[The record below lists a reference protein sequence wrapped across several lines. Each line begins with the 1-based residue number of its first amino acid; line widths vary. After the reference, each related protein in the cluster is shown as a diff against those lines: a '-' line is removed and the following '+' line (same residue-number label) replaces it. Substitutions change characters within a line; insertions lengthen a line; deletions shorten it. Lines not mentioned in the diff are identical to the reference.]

1 MLKRYRLAAVVAQH
15 GGNRIARAALRTG
28 LLFGGVRVYSE
39 DRAARTAIGS
49 QVIEPFELPALALP
63 VSDRVFDELE
73 LRSLSKICNRKYRAE
88 HRLETGVLALGRKKV
103 HLKKAIIRLSLNLNE
118 VRYSDRRLDPG
129 KIVSLAAYAVTC
141 IS

>member
-1 MLKRYRLAAVVAQH
+1 MLKRYRLPAGVAQH

-88 HRLETGVLALGRKKV
+88 HRLETCVLRPK
-103 HLKKAIIRLSLNLNE
+103 E
-118 VRYSDRRLDPG
+118 RRVG
-129 KIVSLAAYAVTC
+129 
-141 IS
+141 